1 MGWYDTDPGWAGWLM
16 MTLGM
21 AGFWALVVGVVV
33 AVLRS
38 ARSEGP
44 GPGSRPRDPRELL
57 DERLARGEID
67 AADYQVRRDLISGP
81 EAPSRG
87 AGPAPV

>member
-1 MGWYDTDPGWAGWLM
+1 MGWYGNDPGWAGWLM

-21 AGFWALVVGVVV
+21 VVFWALVVTVVV

-38 ARSEGP
+38 AGGDRP
-44 GPGSRPRDPRELL
+44 GPVSRPRDPRELL

-67 AADYQVRRDLISGP
+67 AADYQVRRDLISGAEGP
-81 EAPSRG
+81 PRG
-87 AGPAPV
+87 GGPAPA